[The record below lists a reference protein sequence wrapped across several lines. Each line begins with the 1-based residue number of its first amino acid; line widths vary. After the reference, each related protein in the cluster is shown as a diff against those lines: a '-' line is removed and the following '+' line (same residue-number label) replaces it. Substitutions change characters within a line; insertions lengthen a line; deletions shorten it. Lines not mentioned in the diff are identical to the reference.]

1 MDYPLA
7 SPTAL
12 EPEAPPAPTSSPV
25 WGPVATIFWSLLIA
39 IVFVAAQV
47 FTLVGYLQLMKEK
60 PVDAAEAQALVTE
73 LRFDGVLLSLCTF
86 ATLLI
91 CVPLIIGIAKLK
103 RDSNL
108 KGYLELRWPPVK
120 QVLRWTLIILG
131 FCLLADGISL
141 LLSQPLVPEFMLKAY
156 RSASPRW
163 LLWLALV
170 IAAPIFEEICFR
182 GFIFKGLAASRL
194 GWQGA
199 TVITAALWAVI
210 HLQYDWYL
218 ISVVFGL
225 GLLLGAARAMTNSI
239 LLTMWLHS
247 LINAL
252 ATAQVAFMLLQQK

>member
-1 MDYPLA
+1 
-7 SPTAL
+7 
-12 EPEAPPAPTSSPV
+12 
-25 WGPVATIFWSLLIA
+25 LIA
-39 IVFVAAQV
+39 IVFVAAQGLSLI
-47 FTLVGYLQLMKEK
+47 TYLLLIKRA
-60 PVDAAEAQALVTE
+60 PDRAAADAVVRSLGS
-73 LRFDGVLLSLCTF
+73 DGTFLSLCTF
-86 ATLLI
+86 TTLLV
-91 CVPLIIGIAKLK
+91 CVPLIMGIAKLK
-103 RDSNL
+103 RGSKLRD
-108 KGYLELRWPPVK
+108 YLELKWPPLK
-120 QVLRWTLIILG
+120 QVLRWTLITLG

-182 GFIFKGLAASRL
+182 GFIFRGFAASRL
-194 GWQGA
+194 RWQGA
-199 TVITAALWAVI
+199 TIITAALWAVI

-225 GLLLGAARAMTNSI
+225 GLVLGTARAMTNST
-239 LLTMWLHS
+239 LLTIWLHG